1 MMEKILEIIKKYSYT
16 IAIGLFAVVLACMAI
31 GSFACDDK
39 KSKNKGNDDGSKPES
54 EIQVSQELP
63 EFFKSPD
70 SSDISDGYAAYYY
83 SDVTEKDVLE
93 YISKLEKEL
102 GIKFENEIYPKT
114 ADCGDKIIAIHYGVT
129 EKRLSVT
136 VAEKEN

>member
-16 IAIGLFAVVLACMAI
+16 IAIGLFAVILACVAI
-31 GSFACDDK
+31 GSFACEE
-39 KSKNKGNDDGSKPES
+39 KNPKDEVSEETSAPES
-54 EIQVSQELP
+54 KIEVSQVLP

-70 SSDISDGYAAYYY
+70 SVDVSDGYAAYYY
-83 SDVTEKDVLE
+83 SDVTENDVSE
-93 YISKLEKEL
+93 YVSKLEKEL
-102 GIKFENEIYPKT
+102 GVKFENEIYPKT

-136 VAEKEN
+136 VAEKE